1 MHAYGNSKHWRLAG
15 FLSTWLVFISPL
27 AADFNVREI
36 DASLVSGKLSVTGSL
51 DLTLNNRVE
60 EAVSKGIP
68 LDINIEL
75 RLSRSR
81 PVIWDKQLSEWEL
94 RKQIRYHALSGQ
106 YLVSETR
113 DGSEVLENF
122 TTLQQALNQMGN
134 LGDRVFPVNVETGTD
149 DRLVLDARVRL
160 DIETLPAPLRPV
172 AYTSLDWRLN
182 SGWTSWIVKH

>member
-1 MHAYGNSKHWRLAG
+1 MHVYGNTKHWRLAG

-27 AADFNVREI
+27 AADFSVREI
-36 DASLVSGKLSVTGSL
+36 NASLASGKLSLTGNL

-68 LDINIEL
+68 LDIDIEL
-75 RLSRSR
+75 RLYRSR
-81 PVIWDKQLSEWEL
+81 PVIWDKQLSEWGL

-134 LGDRVFPVNVETGTD
+134 LGDRVFPVNAETGTD

-182 SGWTSWIVKH
+182 SGWSSWIVKR